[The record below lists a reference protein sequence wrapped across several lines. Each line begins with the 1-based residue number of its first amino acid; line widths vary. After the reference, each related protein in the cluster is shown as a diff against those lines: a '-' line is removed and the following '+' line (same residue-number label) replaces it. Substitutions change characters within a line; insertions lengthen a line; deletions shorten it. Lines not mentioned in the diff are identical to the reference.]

1 MDDGAKPL
9 NSDELKNLLEKKQLR
24 EIKIKISELNENDIA
39 AFLEELDTEKAT
51 VVFRL
56 LPKDLATDVFACMS
70 IEFQKS
76 IIDSVT
82 DKELVAIIEDLAVDD
97 AVDILEELPSNIVSK
112 ILNAATPQT
121 RKEINQF
128 LKYPD
133 SSAGSV
139 MTSEYV
145 KLSKEYTVKE
155 ALDVIRKQGV
165 DKETI
170 YTCYVV
176 EKSRILIGV
185 VTLKDLLLSHDDELI
200 EDIMDENV
208 IKAHTLDDKEEVS
221 DMFNKY
227 DLLALPVVD
236 KENRMVGIVTV
247 DDAVDVMEEEATE
260 DIEKMAAIRP
270 SEKPY
275 LKTDVLTIVRNRI
288 VWLIIFM
295 IIGIFIGLLLNIY
308 EDTIKLFPIL
318 VTFIP
323 MLTDTGGNS
332 GTQAA
337 TMVIRGLTLDEIQP
351 KDIGKIIWK
360 EIRVGL
366 ILGIILAVIDFA
378 IMQLIYPGK
387 LVLTG
392 VVAASIIVIVLMS
405 KLIGC
410 TMPILA
416 KVMKWDPANTAA
428 PLLSTIIDA
437 AGLIVFFAIAS
448 HIL

>member
-9 NSDELKNLLEKKQLR
+9 NSDELKDLLEKKQLR

-288 VWLIIFM
+288 VWLIVFM

-351 KDIGKIIWK
+351 KDIGKIILK

-366 ILGIILAVIDFA
+366 ICGIILAVIDFA

-392 VVAASIIVIVLMS
+392 VVAVSIIVIVLMS

>member
-288 VWLIIFM
+288 VWLIVFM

-366 ILGIILAVIDFA
+366 ICGIILAVIDFA

>member
-9 NSDELKNLLEKKQLR
+9 NSDELKDLLEKKQLR

-288 VWLIIFM
+288 VWLIVFM

-366 ILGIILAVIDFA
+366 ICGIILAVIDFA

-392 VVAASIIVIVLMS
+392 VVAVSIIVIVLMS

-410 TMPILA
+410 IMPILA

>member
-9 NSDELKNLLEKKQLR
+9 NSDELKDLLEKKQLR

-236 KENRMVGIVTV
+236 KENRIVGIVTV

-288 VWLIIFM
+288 VWLIVFM

-366 ILGIILAVIDFA
+366 ICGIILAVIDFA

-392 VVAASIIVIVLMS
+392 VVAVSIIVIVLMS

>member
-9 NSDELKNLLEKKQLR
+9 NSDELKDLLEKKQLR

-288 VWLIIFM
+288 VWLIVFM

-366 ILGIILAVIDFA
+366 ICGIILAVIDFA

-387 LVLTG
+387 LVLTA
-392 VVAASIIVIVLMS
+392 VVAVSIIVIVLMS

>member
-236 KENRMVGIVTV
+236 KENRIVGIVTV

-288 VWLIIFM
+288 VWLIVFM

-366 ILGIILAVIDFA
+366 ICGIILAVIDFA

-392 VVAASIIVIVLMS
+392 VVAVSIIVIVLMS

-410 TMPILA
+410 IMPILA

>member
-236 KENRMVGIVTV
+236 KENRIVGIVTV

-288 VWLIIFM
+288 VWLIVFM

-366 ILGIILAVIDFA
+366 ICGIILAVIDFA

>member
-9 NSDELKNLLEKKQLR
+9 NSDELKDLLEKKQLR

-236 KENRMVGIVTV
+236 KENRIVGIVTV
-247 DDAVDVMEEEATE
+247 DDVVDIMEEEATE

-288 VWLIIFM
+288 VWLIVFM

-366 ILGIILAVIDFA
+366 ICGIILAVIDFA

>member
-236 KENRMVGIVTV
+236 KENRIVGIVTV

-288 VWLIIFM
+288 VWLIVFM

-332 GTQAA
+332 GAQAA

-366 ILGIILAVIDFA
+366 ICGIILAVIDFA

>member
-9 NSDELKNLLEKKQLR
+9 NSDELKDLLEKKQLR

-288 VWLIIFM
+288 VWLIVFM

-366 ILGIILAVIDFA
+366 ICGIILAVIDFA

-392 VVAASIIVIVLMS
+392 VVAVSIIVIVLMS